1 MGKNILMG
9 VTGSIAAYKAADIA
23 NNLTKEGYNV
33 TVIMTRGGMQFI
45 TPMTLETLTKNKV
58 YTDVFE
64 VYDPTVVE
72 HISLA
77 QSADLVLIAPASAD
91 IMAKAAC
98 GIADDLLSTAL
109 LAVFPETPKLIAPA
123 MNTVMYQNPVTQR
136 NMATLR
142 ELGYDFIEPR
152 VGRLAC
158 GTTGTG
164 ALAATDQI
172 IERVKEVLGD

>member
-23 NNLTKEGYNV
+23 NNLTKEGYSV

-98 GIADDLLSTAL
+98 GVTN
-109 LAVFPETPKLIAPA
+109 LI
-123 MNTVMYQNPVTQR
+123 
-136 NMATLR
+136 L
-142 ELGYDFIEPR
+142 
-152 VGRLAC
+152 
-158 GTTGTG
+158 
-164 ALAATDQI
+164 
-172 IERVKEVLGD
+172 VLTIW

>member
-1 MGKNILMG
+1 MKKNILLG

-23 NNLTKEGYNV
+23 NNLTTEGYNV
-33 TVIMTRGGMQFI
+33 RVILTKGGEKFI
-45 TPMTLETLTKNKV
+45 TAMTLETLTKNKV

-77 QSADLVLIAPASAD
+77 QSSDLVLVAPASAD

-109 LAVFPETPKLIAPA
+109 LAVYPETPKLIAPA
-123 MNTVMYQNPVTQR
+123 MNTVMYENPVTQR

-142 ELGYDFIEPR
+142 ELGYEFIEPR
-152 VGRLAC
+152 DGHLAC
-158 GTTGTG
+158 GSVGKG
-164 ALAATDQI
+164 ALASTEAI

>member
-9 VTGSIAAYKAADIA
+9 ITGSIAAYKGADIA

-33 TVIMTRGGMQFI
+33 RVILSRGGARFI

-64 VYDPTVVE
+64 VWDPTVVE
-72 HISLA
+72 HIWLA
-77 QSADLVLIAPASAD
+77 QSSDLVLVAPASAD

-109 LAVFPETPKLIAPA
+109 LAVYPETPKLIAPA
-123 MNTVMYQNPVTQR
+123 MNTVMYDNPVTQR

-142 ELGYDFIEPR
+142 ELGYGFIEPR
-152 VGRLAC
+152 EGHLAC
-158 GTTGTG
+158 GTTGRG
-164 ALAATDQI
+164 ALAETELI
-172 IERVKEVLGD
+172 VETVKKALGD